1 MDYKKLNELQNT
13 YPEVQSY
20 TDGGNRIILNGVY
33 PETNKIL
40 FAKPLLDSITPISG
54 SSFRFILKVIK
65 TTNDENPKFYTSEK
79 YYDDLKSSI
88 KENNPY
94 FPLESIKK
102 EFVVTINLDEILV
115 RYSKLKPI
123 EDKWG
128 IIFSKNIFL
137 SDAGVDYNE
146 LVKYI
151 DWVVTTP
158 NNLDIDTGGVIP
170 VEEISNWVSSSL
182 DTKTLTYPNIKS
194 EVTQQSPTNV
204 PQINDSSVS
213 RTFLQKLRDRVL
225 NQK

>member
-158 NNLDIDTGGVIP
+158 NNLDIDTGCVIP